1 MTEGSVIA
9 GALVVLLV
17 ILPAMLGL
25 LYERARANRPKGE
38 VLLDAE
44 YARRARVTLAYY
56 NDVHDS
62 HSGGGM

>member
-1 MTEGSVIA
+1 M
-9 GALVVLLV
+9 LLV

-25 LYERARANRPKGE
+25 LYERARPNRPKGE
-38 VLLDAE
+38 VLLDEE